1 MDLEQEIGA
10 FLERYLGFIP
20 DEYLAITGLILTILV
35 LGVLALRYL
44 INPLL
49 VFWVQLRELRGS
61 RSGEDNK
68 ENHEP
73 LRPDIRVL
81 RDVWL
86 KEREPNSVLNVGTAF
101 TRSRV
106 ISVLNMKGGVGKTTL
121 SANLG
126 AAFSAGGKRV
136 LFVDYDYQGSLS
148 LMVAGAFGGT
158 RRDVGVSSYRTLYPE
173 GAEAPSE
180 IVTMLQGKLEGCG
193 ILGAS
198 YHLFRDEMEQFAKW
212 SAGDLDYDVRT
223 QFREF
228 VKSDFVQE
236 NFDIVLVDCGPRFT
250 TSTINALCGSTHF
263 LVPTILDE
271 LSSQAVSY
279 LDKEISAHR
288 DELFSQLR
296 LLGIV
301 PTFVYQDPKSTPTFN
316 SREEEQLESLER
328 TFPGYRKDS
337 PFIKNARIPRRNA
350 FADKADRVVYF
361 ESSDARKI
369 FDRAAREIFERL
381 KT

>member
-1 MDLEQEIGA
+1 MGFEQEISA
-10 FLERYLGFIP
+10 FLDRYLSFIP
-20 DEYLAITGLILTILV
+20 DEYLAVAGLVLTTLV
-35 LGVLALRYL
+35 LGLLALRYL

-49 VFWVQLRELRGS
+49 VFWVQIRELRKPRKS
-61 RSGEDNK
+61 K
-68 ENHEP
+68 EKESQQAP
-73 LRPDIRVL
+73 LRPGIRVL

-86 KEREPNSVLNVGTAF
+86 KEREPNAVLNIGKSF
-101 TRSRV
+101 TRTRV

-126 AAFSAGGKRV
+126 AAFKASGKRV

-158 RRDVGVSSYRTLYPE
+158 RRDVGVNSYQTLYPD
-173 GAEAPSE
+173 GAKTPEE
-180 IVTMLQGKLEGCG
+180 IVTMLPGTLEGCG

-212 SAGDLDYDVRT
+212 SAGDLEYDVRT

-228 VKSDFVQE
+228 VKTEYVQE

-263 LVPTILDE
+263 VVPTILDE

-279 LDKEISAHR
+279 LDKEVSAHR

-296 LLGIV
+296 LIGIV
-301 PTFVYQDPKSTPTFN
+301 PTFVYQDPRSAPTFN
-316 SREEEQLESLER
+316 AREQEQLDSLAN

-337 PFIKNARIPRRNA
+337 PFITNARIPRRNA
-350 FADKADRVVYF
+350 FADKADRIVYF
-361 ESSDARKI
+361 ENSGARKI
-369 FDRAAREIFERL
+369 FDRAVKEIFERL
-381 KT
+381 KQ